1 MCVPSVLRH
10 SRPPYDIVVVD
21 LASLDGTTD
30 YLAGI
35 AAAARVPV
43 KVTRIE
49 RDMDF
54 AAAYNAGIA
63 QCHGGLVVLL
73 SNDTIVTEGWLDQ
86 LAALADLDPL
96 IGMVGAMSNY
106 APQPQCTGPVPYG
119 VVQRERESPSG
130 DAAHVETEAIDRFA
144 RQWRED
150 HKGQWFEAEQLAGF
164 CLMIRRAALDAVA
177 RVRDARPA
185 TVLGR
190 GVIPPDATWRLPARL
205 LPGPLHPPFRQPK
218 RRQPSAGKR
227 RRKNRRLVSRRNSRS
242 SREPIPVIDPCRKS
256 PTSSCL
262 ARPPYPRTG
271 SFHVP
276 PATP

>member
-144 RQWRED
+144 R
-150 HKGQWFEAEQLAGF
+150 AMAGGPQGT
-164 CLMIRRAALDAVA
+164 MVRGGAVGRLLPDDPPCGVGCRG